1 MWTKFAIIR
10 ARKILINK
18 KICLKLFLP
27 QGNNRVKTAF
37 KVTHRAPTELSSYST
52 SSEMCQMS
60 VL

>member
-27 QGNNRVKTAF
+27 QGNRVKTAF
-37 KVTHRAPTELSSYST
+37 KVTHRPPTELSSYST
-52 SSEMCQMS
+52 SSEMCQMA